1 MSLNRYTE
9 QTGLKRA
16 TMKFTSLIKKN
27 QYTLSPNSS
36 SVLNFITSF
45 CDITTVIHVS
55 PSKHCKVF
63 SFWGSNTHFWV
74 DVGIARIR
82 SVKDFNPQT
91 THQAKH
97 HCKSESC
104 YPKWHVVTCVGEL
117 HQIIQKKAWIQT
129 KLVHRF
135 FKLGENEL
143 GCFNWITVG
152 FLKRF
157 SNVPVWHVS
166 SGNEYYNFG
175 QWLLI
180 RDWSPQ

>member
-1 MSLNRYTE
+1 
-9 QTGLKRA
+9 
-16 TMKFTSLIKKN
+16 MKFTSLIKKN

-45 CDITTVIHVS
+45 CDITVIHVS
-55 PSKHCKVF
+55 PSKHCKIF
-63 SFWGSNTHFWV
+63 SFWGSNTQFWV

-97 HCKSESC
+97 HCRSESLMLSKVACC
-104 YPKWHVVTCVGEL
+104 YLCRRTSSNYT
-117 HQIIQKKAWIQT
+117 KKAWMQT

-143 GCFNWITVG
+143 GCFNWITG
-152 FLKRF
+152 AFLKRF
-157 SNVPVWHVS
+157 SNVPV
-166 SGNEYYNFG
+166 
-175 QWLLI
+175 
-180 RDWSPQ
+180 